1 MFEPWP
7 DSQHHFLGQDSL
19 LSQCLSPF
27 SSMNEHLANKM
38 LEANLQWIS
47 VPPRGNINDST
58 SFMETDVHQCCG
70 PMA

>member
-38 LEANLQWIS
+38 LEANLQGIS

-58 SFMETDVHQCCG
+58 SFMETDVDQCCG